1 MNKNNKIIIRE
12 REDPFKKD
20 LLDSISALKEAIGLL
35 TSEVQQLRA
44 IILMNGLDRISDKQ
58 KDTITQPTTP
68 SDPLLPYYYPTTP
81 SDPLLPYYYPT
92 TPSPYNPNYIWATTE
107 ARSDNITGEA

>member
-1 MNKNNKIIIRE
+1 MNRRNNKPELIIRE

-44 IILMNGLDRISDKQ
+44 SILINGLDRISDKQ
-58 KDTITQPTTP
+58 KDTITQPTP
-68 SDPLLPYYYPTTP
+68 SGPLLPYYPPTTTP
-81 SDPLLPYYYPT
+81 YPPLD
-92 TPSPYNPNYIWATTE
+92 PNYVWATTE
-107 ARSDNITGEA
+107 ARSDNTSGKV

>member
-1 MNKNNKIIIRE
+1 MNKNNKIIVRE

-44 IILMNGLDRISDKQ
+44 VILMNGLDRISDKQ

-68 SDPLLPYYYPTTP
+68 SDPLLPYYF
-81 SDPLLPYYYPT
+81 PT
-92 TPSPYNPNYIWATTE
+92 TPSPYNPYYVWTTTE

>member
-1 MNKNNKIIIRE
+1 MDKNNKLIIRE

-20 LLDSISALKEAIGLL
+20 LLDSINALKEAIGLL

-44 IILMNGLDRISDKQ
+44 IILTNSLGSISDKQ

-68 SDPLLPYYYPTTP
+68 SDPLLPYYFPTTP
-81 SDPLLPYYYPT
+81 APSSDP
-92 TPSPYNPNYIWATTE
+92 NYFWVTTE
-107 ARSDNITGEA
+107 ARSDNISS

>member
-1 MNKNNKIIIRE
+1 MNKNNKIIVRE

-20 LLDSISALKEAIGLL
+20 LLDGISDLKEAIGLL
-35 TSEVQQLRA
+35 TSEVQQLRV

-68 SDPLLPYYYPTTP
+68 SDPLLPYYSPTTP
-81 SDPLLPYYYPT
+81 YPQLD
-92 TPSPYNPNYIWATTE
+92 PNYVWTSTA
-107 ARSDNITGEA
+107 ASSDNTSGKA

>member
-1 MNKNNKIIIRE
+1 MNKRNNKPELIIRE

-20 LLDSISALKEAIGLL
+20 LLDSIGALKEAIGLL

-68 SDPLLPYYYPTTP
+68 SYPLFPC
-81 SDPLLPYYYPT
+81 YYPT
-92 TPSPYNPNYIWATTE
+92 TPSPSSDPNYFWVTTE

>member
-1 MNKNNKIIIRE
+1 MNKRNNKPELIIRE

-44 IILMNGLDRISDKQ
+44 SILMSGLDRISDKQ
-58 KDTITQPTTP
+58 RDTITQPIP
-68 SDPLLPYYYPTTP
+68 SNPLSPYYPPTTP
-81 SDPLLPYYYPT
+81 YPST
-92 TPSPYNPNYIWATTE
+92 TPYPQLDPNYVWTSTA
-107 ARSDNITGEA
+107 ASSDNTSGKA

>member
-1 MNKNNKIIIRE
+1 MDKNNKLIIRE

-44 IILMNGLDRISDKQ
+44 VILMNGLDRISDKQ

-68 SDPLLPYYYPTTP
+68 SDPLLPYYVPTTP
-81 SDPLLPYYYPT
+81 SRGYDPSYF
-92 TPSPYNPNYIWATTE
+92 
-107 ARSDNITGEA
+107 

>member
-1 MNKNNKIIIRE
+1 MDKSNKLIIRE

-44 IILMNGLDRISDKQ
+44 VILTNSLDRISDKQ
-58 KDTITQPTTP
+58 KDITTQPTTP
-68 SDPLLPYYYPTTP
+68 SNPLLPYY
-81 SDPLLPYYYPT
+81 SPT
-92 TPSPYNPNYIWATTE
+92 TPSPSSDPNYFWVTTE
-107 ARSDNITGEA
+107 ARSDNKW

>member
-1 MNKNNKIIIRE
+1 MNKNNKIIVRE

-20 LLDSISALKEAIGLL
+20 LLASISALKEAIGLL

-44 IILMNGLDRISDKQ
+44 VILMNGLDRISDKQ

-68 SDPLLPYYYPTTP
+68 SNPLLPYYF
-81 SDPLLPYYYPT
+81 PT
-92 TPSPYNPNYIWATTE
+92 TPSPSSDPNYFWVTTE
-107 ARSDNITGEA
+107 ARSDNTSGEA

>member
-1 MNKNNKIIIRE
+1 MNKRNNKPELIIRE

-20 LLDSISALKEAIGLL
+20 LLDSIGALKEAIGLL

-44 IILMNGLDRISDKQ
+44 VILMNGLDRISDKQ

-68 SDPLLPYYYPTTP
+68 SDPLLPYYVPTTP
-81 SDPLLPYYYPT
+81 YPST
-92 TPSPYNPNYIWATTE
+92 TPYPQLDPNYVWTSTA
-107 ARSDNITGEA
+107 ARSDNTSGKA

>member
-1 MNKNNKIIIRE
+1 MSKNNKIIVRE

-44 IILMNGLDRISDKQ
+44 VILMNGLDRISDKQ
-58 KDTITQPTTP
+58 KDTITQPTP
-68 SDPLLPYYYPTTP
+68 SNPLSPYYPPTTP
-81 SDPLLPYYYPT
+81 TPSSDP
-92 TPSPYNPNYIWATTE
+92 NYFWVTTE
-107 ARSDNITGEA
+107 ARSDNISS

>member
-1 MNKNNKIIIRE
+1 MDKNDKIIIRE

-44 IILMNGLDRISDKQ
+44 SILMSGLDRISDKQ
-58 KDTITQPTTP
+58 RDTITQPIP
-68 SDPLLPYYYPTTP
+68 SNPLLPYYV
-81 SDPLLPYYYPT
+81 PT
-92 TPSPYNPNYIWATTE
+92 TPSPGYDPNYFRFTTE
-107 ARSDNITGEA
+107 ARSDNISGEA

>member
-1 MNKNNKIIIRE
+1 MNKRNNKPELIIRE

-44 IILMNGLDRISDKQ
+44 TILMNGLDRISDKQ

-68 SDPLLPYYYPTTP
+68 SNPLLPYYTPTTP
-81 SDPLLPYYYPT
+81 YP
-92 TPSPYNPNYIWATTE
+92 SYDPNYFRFTTE
-107 ARSDNITGEA
+107 DKVG

>member
-1 MNKNNKIIIRE
+1 MNKRNNKPELIIRE

-20 LLDSISALKEAIGLL
+20 LLDGISALKEAIGLL

-58 KDTITQPTTP
+58 KDNITQPTP
-68 SDPLLPYYYPTTP
+68 SDPLLPYYSPTTP
-81 SDPLLPYYYPT
+81 YP
-92 TPSPYNPNYIWATTE
+92 SYDPNYFRFTTE